1 MWDVMF
7 AKRLKDIDTKTNTGI
22 GNGSGEVVSK
32 EPLKISL
39 ADGQILLDED
49 DFILSENFRLKL
61 ESVDGVKKGDKVI
74 VISIDGQS
82 FFVIDKVG

>member
-7 AKRLKDIDTKTNTGI
+7 AKRLKDIDTKTNKGI

-49 DFILSENFRLKL
+49 DFVLSENFRLKL

>member
-49 DFILSENFRLKL
+49 DFVLSENFRLKL
-61 ESVDGVKKGDKVI
+61 ESEDGVKKGDKVI

>member
-22 GNGSGEVVSK
+22 GNGKGEVVSK

-49 DFILSENFRLKL
+49 DFVLSENFRLKL

-82 FFVIDKVG
+82 FFIIDKVG

>member
-22 GNGSGEVVSK
+22 GNGKGEVVSK

>member
-1 MWDVMF
+1 M
-7 AKRLKDIDTKTNTGI
+7 
-22 GNGSGEVVSK
+22 VSK

-49 DFILSENFRLKL
+49 DFVLSENFRLKL

>member
-82 FFVIDKVG
+82 FFIIDKVG

>member
-7 AKRLKDIDTKTNTGI
+7 AKRLKNIDTKTNTGI
-22 GNGSGEVVSK
+22 GNGKGEVVSK

>member
-7 AKRLKDIDTKTNTGI
+7 AKRLKDIDTKTNKGI

-49 DFILSENFRLKL
+49 DFVLSENFRLKL

-82 FFVIDKVG
+82 FFIIDKVG

>member
-7 AKRLKDIDTKTNTGI
+7 AKRLKDIYTKTNTGI

-49 DFILSENFRLKL
+49 DFVLSENFRLKL

>member
-49 DFILSENFRLKL
+49 DFVLSENFRLKL